1 MDGGVSRNN
10 FVCQFLAD
18 ASGIHVERARNA
30 ESSVMGA
37 TYAAGINF
45 GLWKSFEDV
54 SKFRDI
60 ERVFE
65 PNTKNYKAIHERMN
79 VWLKAIERFGNWY

>member
-1 MDGGVSRNN
+1 
-10 FVCQFLAD
+10 
-18 ASGIHVERARNA
+18 
-30 ESSVMGA
+30 MGA

-45 GLWKSFEDV
+45 GLWHTFKDV

-65 PNTKNYKAIHERMN
+65 PNMDKFKAIRERMN
-79 VWLKAIERFGNWY
+79 IWLKAIERFGHWY